1 MSGKK
6 SKEKRKKEKE
16 MKHTTWYDFIADH
29 WNELKYGLEGW
40 LPTEDGSHLWM
51 KRQKEEERK

>member
-16 MKHTTWYDFIADH
+16 MNHIPWYEFIANH
-29 WNELKYGLEGW
+29 WDELKYGLEGW
-40 LPTEDGSHLWM
+40 LPTDEGPLWM
-51 KRQKEEERK
+51 KRKNEKRD